1 MAGQVWLINKRKRK
15 GAKVAVK
22 KRRSS
27 KKSRS
32 RKGRKSKSTK
42 FKRNPIRVGGFAGRV
57 IERQVKPALIQASGG
72 LLVDAAFG
80 FGGQYLP
87 PALTTGM
94 ARHLTKGLGA
104 VLISL
109 LVGNF
114 VKSETA
120 NKLAVGSLT
129 ITIHDAAK
137 EMIATMFPTMPM
149 GFFSP
154 AVVSGSRGGLGYF
167 VRKPLALPTAG
178 GPRFSGVSRR
188 GGGMGMVIETPQNEA
203 FDTSAI

>member
-1 MAGQVWLINKRKRK
+1 MPQVWLVNKRKRK

-32 RKGRKSKSTK
+32 RKGSKKSTK
-42 FKRNPIRVGGFAGRV
+42 YKRNPIKVGGFAGRV
-57 IERQVKPALIQASGG
+57 IDRQLKPALIQAGGG

-80 FGGQYLP
+80 YGGQYLP

-109 LVGNF
+109 LVGRF
-114 VKSETA
+114 IKSETA

-137 EMIATMFPTMPM
+137 EMIGTMFPGLPM
-149 GFFSP
+149 GYFSP
-154 AVVSGSRGGLGYF
+154 AVVSGDRGALGYF
-167 VRKPLALPTAG
+167 IRKPLALPSAG
-178 GPRFSGVSRR
+178 GSRLSGASRR
-188 GGGMGMVIETPQNEA
+188 GGMGLVVETQDA